1 MTPWM
6 HWPACFF
13 GAALFTNAL
22 PHFISGLM
30 GRPFQTPFATPPGE
44 GLSSATVNVL
54 WALFNLIVA
63 WLLLERVARISLST
77 VPDLVTAGLGLSLT
91 ALLTARHFGRFNGGN
106 TPTGR

>member
-1 MTPWM
+1 MTPWL
-6 HWPACFF
+6 HWLACFF
-13 GAALFTNAL
+13 GAAFLTNAL

-30 GRPFQTPFATPPGE
+30 GRPFQTPFAKPPGE

-63 WLLLERVARISLST
+63 WLLLQRVAHINLSAGA
-77 VPDLVTAGLGLSLT
+77 DLVTAGLGLSLT

-106 TPTGR
+106 TPTGQ